1 MVRERRHQPSSASA
15 RNSGGEIPLF
25 PMDEENLSRQIE
37 SSKADVSE
45 ISEAL
50 ENFDIDLALHE
61 QFNQLEERLRSLEI
75 KFQALIK
82 LRRN

>member
-1 MVRERRHQPSSASA
+1 
-15 RNSGGEIPLF
+15 
-25 PMDEENLSRQIE
+25 MDEENLSHQIE

-61 QFNQLEERLRSLEI
+61 QFRNLDEQLRHLEI
-75 KFQALIK
+75 KFQSLINS
-82 LRRN
+82 RRS

>member
-1 MVRERRHQPSSASA
+1 
-15 RNSGGEIPLF
+15 
-25 PMDEENLSRQIE
+25 MDEENLSHQIE

-61 QFNQLEERLRSLEI
+61 QFNHLEERLRSLEI

-82 LRRN
+82 LRKN